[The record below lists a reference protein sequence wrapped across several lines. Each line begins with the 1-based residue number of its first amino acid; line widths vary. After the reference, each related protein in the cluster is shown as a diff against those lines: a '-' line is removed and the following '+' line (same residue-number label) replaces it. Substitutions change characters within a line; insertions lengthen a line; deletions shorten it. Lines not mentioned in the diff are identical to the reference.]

1 MALLL
6 SGGWGKGG
14 GALGRGQNNLIRSGS
29 ESDDEAI
36 IVAQEGIILS
46 AKSL

>member
-1 MALLL
+1 MAVLL
-6 SGGWGKGG
+6 SGG
-14 GALGRGQNNLIRSGS
+14 LGQGQNNLIRSGS

-36 IVAQEGIILS
+36 IVAQGGIIML